1 MIKENILIVDDDI
14 YSTRLLSE
22 FLSIKGMNPSV
33 CYNGKEA
40 LEEFNRK
47 KYPIVITDIEMPVM
61 GGVELIERI
70 KSINEDTVIIIL
82 SAHADSSLY
91 CTDNEIR
98 CL

>member
-1 MIKENILIVDDDI
+1 MLKENILIVDDDI

-22 FLSIKGMNPSV
+22 FLSIRGMNPSA

-47 KYPIVITDIEMPVM
+47 NYPIVITDIEMPVM
-61 GGVELIERI
+61 GGLELTEHI

-82 SAHADSSLY
+82 SAHADSSLM
-91 CTDNEIR
+91 IIF
-98 CL
+98 